1 MPTNTKYLILFIC
14 LLIFK
19 TSLAA
24 ELKIF
29 EKKGKYGLEDK
40 NTGKTI
46 LKAKYDSIYPFHNDY
61 AKIRKNNKYGLID
74 KNGAEYLPC
83 KYKSILQPIARS
95 SFQRDYFWVSLDG
108 CSYYLASNTNYYT
121 RSWRN
126 VIYGPDHVWYGCD
139 ANGRWRYGID
149 DPNTMPRMANFKDN
163 ILRKIRLP
171 KKYLLFN
178 DQLYSPE
185 RTLIAKNVIEVDTVN
200 INGNRFIHA
209 TINNSTQTLLID
221 LSSGVVW
228 KKEDKNLNGYY
239 HTDESGYSYLLWVD
253 NDNLFHVNV
262 LIDSSTP
269 IYIIKNLEYNLSSVH
284 TTSKKL
290 LPFRFSKILIDKKAG
305 KLNNEPLWKITL
317 ESKQPIF
324 EEDLSDFTTALNSI
338 YDNFIIETKTSMGR
352 SLFGNTGKELVHNNL
367 QDVSTKDNFLIVK
380 FDNQDHITAIDGI
393 MPFEKYDKIWQSGQ
407 GNLTSMDYIVSK
419 GNKLGLCVRGQG
431 EVVPPM
437 YDGFMRQ
444 WGHIFVYLDD
454 LVGLYKDDGTKI
466 IEPQYTK
473 IEIGCAYSKSNYYF
487 AKAKSGAGMI
497 IGERGQILISPG
509 QIDRVNFLSGE
520 EGKWGKVYKNGKTG
534 IVNLQT
540 FKIVVP
546 CLYEDKIFFG
556 DGDWPNR
563 KIGVYR
569 TTTNGY
575 VVDIWTMSGKKIASR
590 VCPTNTPYL
599 NKSWIENQLNA
610 SFYYDW

>member
-1 MPTNTKYLILFIC
+1 
-14 LLIFK
+14 
-19 TSLAA
+19 
-24 ELKIF
+24 
-29 EKKGKYGLEDK
+29 
-40 NTGKTI
+40 
-46 LKAKYDSIYPFHNDY
+46 
-61 AKIRKNNKYGLID
+61 
-74 KNGAEYLPC
+74 
-83 KYKSILQPIARS
+83 
-95 SFQRDYFWVSLDG
+95 
-108 CSYYLASNTNYYT
+108 
-121 RSWRN
+121 
-126 VIYGPDHVWYGCD
+126 
-139 ANGRWRYGID
+139 
-149 DPNTMPRMANFKDN
+149 MPRMANFKDN
-163 ILRKIRLP
+163 ILRKISLP

-178 DQLYSPE
+178 DQLYSPQ
-185 RTLIAKNVIEVDTVN
+185 RTLIAKNVIEVYTVN

-209 TINNSTQTLLID
+209 TINNSPQTILID

-228 KKEDKNLNGYY
+228 KKGDKNLNGYY
-239 HTDESGYSYLLWVD
+239 HTDEPGYAYLLGVD
-253 NDNLFHVNV
+253 NDNLFHVTA
-262 LIDSSTP
+262 LIDGSTP
-269 IYIIKNLEYNLSSVH
+269 IYIIKNLEYNLSSVY

-290 LPFRFSKILIDKKAG
+290 LPSKFSKILIDKNVG
-305 KLNNEPLWKITL
+305 NLSNEPLWKITL

-324 EEDLSDFTTALNSI
+324 EEDLSDFTTALNSM

-367 QDVSTKDNFLIVK
+367 QDVSTKDNLLIVK
-380 FDNQDHITAIDGI
+380 FDNQDHIATLDEII
-393 MPFEKYDKIWQSGQ
+393 PFEKYDKIWQSGQ

-419 GNKLGLCVRGQG
+419 GNKLGLYVRGQG
-431 EVVPPM
+431 EVIPPK

-466 IEPQYTK
+466 IEPKYAK

-509 QIDRVNFLSGE
+509 QIDRVSFFSGE
-520 EGKWGKVYKNGKTG
+520 EGKWGKVYKNGKMG
-534 IVNLQT
+534 IVNFQT

-569 TTTNGY
+569 KTANGNI
-575 VVDIWTMSGKKIASR
+575 VDIWTMAGKKIASR
-590 VCPTNTPYL
+590 LCPSNTPYL
-599 NKSWIENQLNA
+599 NKE
-610 SFYYDW
+610 